1 MRRSLSQACAESP
14 EVHLLPFAAAFGA
27 IVSINVVGRI
37 CVVQLE
43 SAKTRSCV
51 GCDIG
56 TNFGSL
62 GRNGSLRRSF
72 SAFAFA
78 PHFYLHY
85 KQPEEEGEHFSH
97 MKANLR
103 RLSTTQPKYLARPT
117 TLEGIA
123 GLFSYLLYT
132 SHTRT
137 EIPRTIGTCELF
149 NNFQQLFSESSPA
162 SRTEAQKPILKGGL
176 LQIMVFLPLMGC
188 AWD

>member
-27 IVSINVVGRI
+27 IVSIGVVGRI

-43 SAKTRSCV
+43 TAKTRSCV

-85 KQPEEEGEHFSH
+85 KQPEDEGEHFSH

-103 RLSTTQPKYLARPT
+103 RLSTTQPNTWLDRRLLKASQDCSPSCCILHIPAQRSLEPCR
-117 TLEGIA
+117 TLELA
-123 GLFSYLLYT
+123 SYSTTFRNYFQKAL
-132 SHTRT
+132 R
-137 EIPRTIGTCELF
+137 PR
-149 NNFQQLFSESSPA
+149 
-162 SRTEAQKPILKGGL
+162 AQKRIN
-176 LQIMVFLPLMGC
+176 QH
-188 AWD
+188 

>member
-27 IVSINVVGRI
+27 IVSIGVVGRI

-85 KQPEEEGEHFSH
+85 KQPEDEGEHFSH

-137 EIPRTIGTCELF
+137 EIPRTMPNIGTCELF
-149 NNFQQLFSESSPA
+149 NNF
-162 SRTEAQKPILKGGL
+162 
-176 LQIMVFLPLMGC
+176 
-188 AWD
+188 